1 MRFPC
6 LVLDH
11 DDTVVNSTATIH
23 YPSFVE
29 YMKIKRP
36 NIEMSLEE
44 YFRLNFDPGVVALFL
59 DICGLSVEEMKEE
72 ERFWANYVKGHI
84 PDAYPGIREILWQ
97 YKERGGKIAVVSHSY
112 SHYILRD
119 YEANGLPRPDLVYGW
134 DLEPEKRKPDPFC
147 LYDIEE
153 KLGLRAEDLLVLDD
167 LKPGYDM
174 ARAAGVTF
182 AAAGWANDV
191 PEIEG
196 FMRKNCD
203 FYFKTVDS
211 FGRFLL
217 EETPAQHL

>member
-1 MRFPC
+1 MCREEYGM
-6 LVLDH
+6 
-11 DDTVVNSTATIH
+11 DDTMLEREK
-23 YPSFVE
+23 E
-29 YMKIKRP
+29 Y
-36 NIEMSLEE
+36 
-44 YFRLNFDPGVVALFL
+44 RLN
-59 DICGLSVEEMKEE
+59 
-72 ERFWANYVKGHI
+72 YVQGHI
-84 PDAYPGIREILWQ
+84 PSVYPGIETIMRRQ
-97 YKERGGKIAVVSHSY
+97 KELGGLICVVSHSMR
-112 SHYILRD
+112 HNILRD
-119 YEANGLPRPDLVYGW
+119 FQANGLPEPDLVYGW

-153 KLGLRAEDLLVLDD
+153 KLGLKAEDLLVLDD

-217 EETPAQHL
+217 EETPAQHI